1 MRVLARRRPPTSSAR
16 SPHARKTAS
25 AVVAAL
31 VVGAGASA
39 LGAGALL
46 APASAAPVA
55 NPSVVAVGSGS
66 YASAPPASLDSTDH
80 DVSGWVDKPLY
91 IDGSVAG
98 KPVPTNQWWTDLV
111 VSKYS
116 GSLWA
121 DPLVVSNSASGTKV
135 FYPTAWNADGTA
147 RVLSDEIEVGGVGQ
161 PAPLPGDVVMAD
173 FEQSLPSGW
182 TATGNAFP
190 GVSAGTNTGQSV
202 VSGFTG
208 KGLANSFVG
217 GDAATGTLTS
227 PAFTIERRYLAF
239 QVGGGS
245 TGVGV
250 RLLVDGQA
258 VRTATGNS
266 SEQLAWVTW
275 DLNDLK
281 GRSAKVEIFDSSAG
295 GWGHVLAD
303 QFVRT
308 DDVANIDT
316 RFASTFQALDAKALR
331 WGDWNVSWRM
341 TSGSGQR
348 MDVTAARGTPY
359 VWFETNGVTPQ
370 VRLGKDAVVTGLDG
384 KAVTFPATVA
394 ALQVTQNG
402 RSFGLHLPAGARVE
416 RSGDVLTVTSTKNY
430 LVVSAIP
437 ATGASLAD
445 LQAHA
450 FAVPRS
456 TTMSYAY
463 DPAAGEVRE
472 TWDVST
478 DVLEG
483 TDHATIQGWLP
494 HHYVQAK
501 NSLAFTGYGYDA
513 PHGRLKMT
521 VGTGGWVLRY
531 PFTGILPVAPAPT
544 GDAAARVRTYVED
557 YAGKTGYGGDTYWG
571 GKDVLQLAEY
581 MTMAKQVGDTGAYTA
596 LKKSLTTAL
605 NDWFTYTPGEK
616 EHFFAR
622 YPTWKALVGFS
633 DSYGSFQFTDNHFHY
648 GYFTL
653 AAALLAMDD
662 PTWGQQYGA
671 MAKLVAKQYAN
682 SDRSS
687 TEFPYLRTFDTWE
700 GHSYAGGTSSP
711 GGNNQESSSEAIQSW
726 VGLFLL
732 GSALGD
738 DQMQSTGA
746 MGYVTERAS
755 VQEYWLDQPGPSL
768 TTGNAGTTNRPAAYT
783 HGTTGILFDSGQA
796 FATYFSGDPAWI
808 YGIQWMPTGPW
819 FGYFGWDRTAA
830 RELLGKMFDER
841 PGVLAK
847 DTGEDLATARQK
859 YAYDVRNYVAGRDTA
874 HAADVYA
881 LMGDAL
887 GNVVLGYLAQAD
899 PAQYADV
906 IAELDR
912 RGDPVARGVSMAGA
926 VYYNGLANVSLGQ
939 EVVSRHVAAP
949 TSQVYKNGSTY
960 TYVVYNPTA
969 TQQSYAVYDGATQI
983 GSISVPARTLVR
995 SNGLGSTLTSIELA
1009 ASPSVRTVAP
1019 GSTVTYSARG
1029 IDQNGATTSTPGLTW
1044 TVSGGGTISS
1054 SGVFTATAN
1063 TDKVTITA
1071 TSGSVKATTTIRVAP
1086 APALAGI
1093 DVSPGFARTTV
1104 GGTVSYTAAGVDQY
1118 GDPFPLSNLT
1128 WSAPGVGNV
1137 AAGKLTA
1144 TALGSAAV
1152 TASVGSV
1159 QGSAVVAVAAE
1170 QQLAP
1175 GATASAS
1182 TGTAA
1187 LGIDGSATT
1196 RWESASA
1203 DEQWYQLD
1211 LGATYE
1217 LTGARI
1223 TWEAAAA
1230 KTYDVQVSTSA
1241 NGPWTTIKAVSKTDA
1256 SADDLTL
1263 TGSGRYL
1270 RLALHTRITGY
1281 GFSFW
1286 ELAVRGVPA
1295 ASSVTPT
1302 VLRVSPG
1309 SAAVT
1314 AGGTR
1319 ALAAYAFDA
1328 QGRGGAVLP
1337 TWSVAGGGTV
1347 SGSGV
1352 FTAPSAA
1359 GTSTVTAAWNG
1370 LKGTSALVVG
1380 AGGTN
1385 PNPDPTPT
1393 PTPTPTGSLVDLA
1406 RGRTAS
1412 ASSVQGANTA
1422 ALAVDGDGG
1431 TRWES
1436 LSADNQWLQVDL
1448 GQSRHVARVQID
1460 WETAAAKR
1468 FRVLVSD
1475 SATGP
1480 WTTLATVDKTTAA
1493 PDDVAVDGT
1502 GRYVRIDAPT
1512 RLTQYGVSAWALRVL
1527 GESSD
1532 APAPTELAKG
1542 RPATASSVVG
1552 GSTAG
1557 AAVDGNGGT
1566 RWESTSADGQWWQV
1580 DLGQSRSVTQVQI
1593 DWETAAAKQFSI
1605 LLGDSP
1611 TGPWRTAATVT
1622 KTSAAADTVNVSG
1635 AGRYLRIDAPTRLTQ
1650 WGVSIWEARVYGS

>member
-1 MRVLARRRPPTSSAR
+1 MRVPARLRPP
-16 SPHARKTAS
+16 
-25 AVVAAL
+25 AVVSAAAL
-31 VVGAGASA
+31 VVAAG
-39 LGAGALL
+39 LGAGALV
-46 APASAAPVA
+46 APASAAPVP

-66 YASAPPASLDSTDH
+66 YASAPPAALDSTDH
-80 DVSGWVDKPLY
+80 DVSGWVDKPLF

-111 VSKYS
+111 VSRYS

-121 DPLVVSNSASGTKV
+121 DPLVLSNSASGTKV
-135 FYPTAWNADGTA
+135 FYPTQWNADGTA

-173 FEQSLPSGW
+173 FEAALPTGW
-182 TATGNAFP
+182 TATGNAFT
-190 GVSAGTNTGQSV
+190 GVSTGTNAGQST

-217 GDAATGTLTS
+217 GDGATGTLTS
-227 PAFTIERRYLAF
+227 PAFTVERRYLAF

-258 VRTATGNS
+258 VRTATGKS
-266 SEQLAWVTW
+266 SEQLSWVTW
-275 DLNDLK
+275 DLSDLK
-281 GRSAKVEIFDSSAG
+281 GRSAKVEIFDSSTG

-308 DDVANIDT
+308 DDVSGIDT
-316 RFASTFQALDAKALR
+316 RFSSTFQALDAKALS
-331 WGDWNVSWRM
+331 WGDWDVSWRM
-341 TSGSGQR
+341 TSSSGQR

-359 VWFETNGVTPQ
+359 VWFETKGVTPQ
-370 VRLGKDAVVTGLDG
+370 VRLGKDATVTGLDG
-384 KAVTFPATVA
+384 KAVTFPAKVA

-402 RSFGLHLPAGARVE
+402 RSFGLHLPADASVE
-416 RSGDVLTVTSTKNY
+416 RAGDVLTVTSAKGY

-450 FAVPRS
+450 FAVPRD
-456 TTMSYAY
+456 TTMTYAY
-463 DPAAGEVRE
+463 DPTAGEVRE
-472 TWDVST
+472 TWDVRT

-501 NSLAFTGYGYDA
+501 NTLAFTGYGYDA

-544 GDAAARVRTYVED
+544 GDAAARVRKYVED

-596 LKKSLTTAL
+596 LKKTLTTAL
-605 NDWFTYTPGEK
+605 GDWFTYTPGET

-662 PTWGQQYGA
+662 PTWGQQYGP
-671 MAKLVAKQYAN
+671 MATLVAKQYAN
-682 SDRSS
+682 GDRTS
-687 TEFPYLRTFDTWE
+687 TDFPYLRTFDTWE

-726 VGLFLL
+726 VGVFLL

-738 DQMQSTGA
+738 DKMQATGA
-746 MGYVTERAS
+746 MGYVTERAA
-755 VQEYWLDQPGPSL
+755 VQEYWLDTPGPSL
-768 TTGNAGTTNRPAAYT
+768 TTGNAGTTNRPAAYQ

-830 RELLGKMFDER
+830 RELLAKMFDER
-841 PGVLAK
+841 PAVLAK

-859 YAYDVRNYVAGRDTA
+859 YAYDVRDYVAGRDTA
-874 HAADVYA
+874 HAADVYS

-912 RGDPVARGVSMAGA
+912 RADPVARGVSMAGA
-926 VYYNGLANVSLGQ
+926 VYYNGLANISLGQ

-960 TYVVYNPTA
+960 TYVVYNPTGA
-969 TQQSYAVYDGATQI
+969 QQTYAVLDGSTQI
-983 GSISVPARTLVR
+983 GSIAVPARTLVR
-995 SNGLGSTLTSIELA
+995 STGLGSTLTTIELS
-1009 ASPSVRTVAP
+1009 ASPAVRTVAP
-1019 GSTVTYSARG
+1019 GSSVTFSARG
-1029 IDQNGATTSTPGLTW
+1029 IDQNGATTATPGLTW
-1044 TVSGGGTISS
+1044 SVSGGGTISS
-1054 SGVFTATAN
+1054 AGVFSAT
-1063 TDKVTITA
+1063 TSTEKVTVTA

-1086 APALAGI
+1086 APVLTGI

-1104 GGTVSYTAAGVDQY
+1104 GGTATFSAAGVDQY
-1118 GDPFPLSNLT
+1118 GDPYPLSGVT
-1128 WSAPGVGNV
+1128 WSAPGVGTV

-1144 TALGSAAV
+1144 SAVGSAAV

-1159 QGSAVVAVAAE
+1159 QGSAVVAVATE
-1170 QQLAP
+1170 QQLAG
-1175 GATASAS
+1175 GATATAS
-1182 TGTAA
+1182 GGTAS
-1187 LGIDGSATT
+1187 LGVDGSATT
-1196 RWESASA
+1196 RWESPFA

-1211 LGATYE
+1211 LGASYE
-1217 LTGARI
+1217 LTGAKI

-1230 KTYDVQVSTSA
+1230 KTYDVQVSSSA
-1241 NGPWTTIKAVSKTDA
+1241 NGPWTTIRSVTKTDA
-1256 SADDLTL
+1256 SADDLAL

-1270 RLALHTRITGY
+1270 RLALHTRLTGY

-1286 ELAVRGVPA
+1286 ELAVRGVPS
-1295 ASSVTPT
+1295 ASSVTPN

-1309 SAAVT
+1309 SVAVP

-1319 ALAAYAFDA
+1319 TLAAYAFDA
-1328 QGRGGAVLP
+1328 QGRGGAVSP
-1337 TWSVAGGGTV
+1337 TWSVTGGGSV
-1347 SGSGV
+1347 SASGT
-1352 FTAPSAA
+1352 FSAPTTA
-1359 GTSTVTAAWNG
+1359 GTSTVSATWNG
-1370 LKGTSALVVG
+1370 LRGTSAVAVG
-1380 AGGTN
+1380 AGGGST
-1385 PNPDPTPT
+1385 DPTPT

-1406 RGRTAS
+1406 RGRTAT
-1412 ASSVQGANTA
+1412 ASSVSGANAA

-1436 LSADNQWLQVDL
+1436 QFADAQWIQVDL
-1448 GQSRHVARVQID
+1448 GSSRHLQRVQID

-1468 FRVLVSD
+1468 FSVLVSN

-1480 WTTLATVDKTTAA
+1480 WTTLATVDKSSAA
-1493 PDDVAVDGT
+1493 ADDVAVDGT
-1502 GRYVRIDAPT
+1502 GRYLRIDAPT
-1512 RLTQYGVSAWALRVL
+1512 RLTGYGVSIWSLRAL
-1527 GESSD
+1527 GESTD

-1542 RPATASSVVG
+1542 RTATASSVTG
-1552 GSTAG
+1552 GNTA
-1557 AAVDGNGGT
+1557 ARAVDGDAGT
-1566 RWESTSADGQWWQV
+1566 RWESASADGQWWQV
-1580 DLGQSRSVTQVQI
+1580 DLGQSRTLTQVQI
-1593 DWETAAAKQFSI
+1593 DWETAAAKQFSVQ
-1605 LLGDSP
+1605 LADSP

-1622 KTSAAADTVNVSG
+1622 KTSSAPDAVAVSG
-1635 AGRYLRIDAPTRLTQ
+1635 TGRYLRIDAPTRLTQ
-1650 WGVSIWEARVYGS
+1650 WGVSIWEVRVYGS